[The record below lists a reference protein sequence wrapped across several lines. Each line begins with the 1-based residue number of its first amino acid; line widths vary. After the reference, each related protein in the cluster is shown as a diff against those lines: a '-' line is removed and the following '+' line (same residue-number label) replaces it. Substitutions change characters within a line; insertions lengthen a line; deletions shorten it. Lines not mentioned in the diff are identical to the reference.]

1 MTAPTDPTDQTDQ
14 FDQTAPDRLI
24 EELRATVQMK
34 DHLLQMVSHEM
45 RTPLVSITN
54 FASTMLRAWDVVP
67 DDDKREYMEIILQ
80 QSTRLSRLVNDLL
93 AVARLEAGRL
103 RTVTERVELREVA
116 QETVTEIATGGADI
130 SISVADDAAVTA
142 DRDHVKQ
149 ILVNYVTNALKYG
162 RGPIEIASE
171 ADGDDVRLWVE
182 DHGDGV
188 SEEFRPHLFE
198 KFSQQEAAHEKVGT
212 GLGLSIVQGLA
223 LAQHGSAWYEH
234 ADDGARFGVTIPR
247 G

>member
-1 MTAPTDPTDQTDQ
+1 MTDSQTPDP
-14 FDQTAPDRLI
+14 LI

-54 FASTMLRAWDVVP
+54 FSSTMLRAWEVVP
-67 DDDKREYMEIILQ
+67 DADKREYMEIILQ

-103 RTVTERVELREVA
+103 RTVTERVALREVA
-116 QETVTEIATGGADI
+116 AETVAEIAAGDTEI
-130 SISVADDAAVTA
+130 SVNVPDDAAVTA
-142 DRDHVKQ
+142 DRDHIKQ

-162 RGPIEIASE
+162 RAPIEIVAE
-171 ADGDDVRLWVE
+171 DAGADVRLWVE

-188 SEEFRPHLFE
+188 SEEFRPELFE
-198 KFSQQEAAHEKVGT
+198 KFSQQSATHQKIGT

-223 LAQHGSAWYEH
+223 HAQHGTAWYEQ
-234 ADDGARFGVTIPR
+234 AEDRARFGVTIPR